1 MRKIYTFVICCIL
14 LTANILSAQNVAVS
28 TGFDNYAGTIA
39 TAPYGWYLSWN
50 TSNSFYTSTLNYGLS
65 SPSYKFGN
73 DSDFVVAPGYPMI
86 DSVSFFVRGNGTP
99 FSPQNELQIWTSND
113 STNWTLSTYLDNLPT
128 TGTTMTVPL
137 PTGTPY
143 VKFVYRK
150 ATAGGNLAFDDVKL
164 YSNAVIGAPEI
175 NPAESIR
182 VYPTPTTGNISIS
195 SPATASS
202 KLSIQIF
209 DLLGNKIPV
218 AVRKLKN
225 GLYSADLSAQR
236 QGFYFVRIQGET
248 FTVTKRI
255 SLVSEN

>member
-14 LTANILSAQNVAVS
+14 LLTQNSFAQTVAVS
-28 TGFDNYAGTIA
+28 TGFDNYAGTTA
-39 TAPYGWYLSWN
+39 SAPYGWYLSWN
-50 TSNSFYTSTLNYGLS
+50 TSNSYYTSTLNYGLS

-73 DSDFVVAPGYPMI
+73 DSDFVVAPGYPML

-99 FSPQNELQIWTSND
+99 FSPQNQLQIWTSND
-113 STNWTLSTYLDNLPT
+113 STNWTLSNYLDNLPT

-137 PTGTPY
+137 PSGTTN
-143 VKFVYRK
+143 VKFIYRK

-164 YSNAVIGAPEI
+164 YSNAVIGTPEI

-182 VYPTPTTGNISIS
+182 VYPTPTTGNITIS
-195 SPATASS
+195 SPATLTS
-202 KLSIQIF
+202 KLNIQIF

-218 AVRKLKN
+218 PVRKLKN
-225 GLYSADLSAQR
+225 GLFTADLSAQR
-236 QGFYFVRIQGET
+236 QGFYFIRIQGDT
-248 FTVTKRI
+248 FTFTKRI

>member
-1 MRKIYTFVICCIL
+1 MRKFYTFVICCII
-14 LTANILSAQNVAVS
+14 LTANNLSAQIVVDS
-28 TGFDNYAGTIA
+28 TGFDNYAGTSA
-39 TAPYGWYLSWN
+39 TAPYRWYLSWN
-50 TSNSFYTSTLNYGLS
+50 TSNSFYTSTLNYGFA

-73 DSDFVVAPGYPMI
+73 DSDFVIAPGYAMV

-99 FSPQNELQIWTSND
+99 FSPQNQLQIWTSSD
-113 STNWTLSTYLDNLPT
+113 SSNWTLSSYLDNLPT
-128 TGTTMTVPL
+128 TGTTLTVPL
-137 PTGTPY
+137 PSTPPY
-143 VKFVYRK
+143 VKFIYRK

-164 YSNAVIGAPEI
+164 YSHVVVGAPEI

-182 VYPTPTTGNISIS
+182 VYPTPTTGNITIS

-202 KLSIQIF
+202 KLNIQIY

-218 AVRKLKN
+218 PVRKLKN
-225 GLYSADLSAQR
+225 GLFTADLSAQR
-236 QGFYFVRIQGET
+236 QGFYFVRIQGDS